1 MRTPALAASLA
12 LAVLGCGGGAYQAD
26 VTATTTSPGYPQY
39 VEAAYIDPEVQVIV
53 DSDVPMFYSDNYY
66 WRYYGNTW
74 YRSPYADTGWVAIE
88 YYSLPE
94 PVRRIQRPE
103 RYVHYRVDASKRVR
117 IPTRHH
123 DQTVRRDQPTRPD
136 IRRDV
141 RQPIQRPA
149 DQNPPTPIREPDRYY
164 PPKAPDPVPDR
175 TDRPDRPYVPDRP
188 DIRDNRPDNRGNR
201 DVRDKGPDVRPDDR
215 GRDVRD
221 NRPDDNRGRGPVEKD
236 RPDVKDKPNVRPS
249 PNPTPPDV
257 RTPGRDRPNP
267 PPHEDRDPG
276 PPIDRGDVRDRDKD
290 KDNDRARGNSN
301 DDRGRGRER
310 DKDKDKDEKDKDK
323 NRHPDR

>member
-12 LAVLGCGGGAYQAD
+12 LAVLGCGGGYYQAE
-26 VTATTTSPGYPQY
+26 VATTSPAYPQY
-39 VEAAYIDPEVQVIV
+39 VEAAYIDPHVQVIV

-103 RYVHYRVDASKRVR
+103 RYVHYRVEPAKRVR
-117 IPTRHH
+117 IPVRQHER
-123 DQTVRRDQPTRPD
+123 TVRRDQPARPD
-136 IRRDV
+136 VRRDV
-141 RQPIQRPA
+141 RTPPRPA

-164 PPKAPDPVPDR
+164 PPKAPGPVVPDR
-175 TDRPDRPYVPDRP
+175 RPDRP
-188 DIRDNRPDNRGNR
+188 DIRDNRPDNRPDR
-201 DVRDKGPDVRPDDR
+201 PDVQRPDDR

-221 NRPDDNRGRGPVEKD
+221 PRPDNRERGQDKAPPVERD
-236 RPDVKDKPNVRPS
+236 RPDVKDKPNVRP
-249 PNPTPPDV
+249 
-257 RTPGRDRPNP
+257 NP
-267 PPHEDRDPG
+267 PTPHEDHTPG
-276 PPIDRGDVRDRDKD
+276 PPADHGNARDRDDD
-290 KDNDRARGNSN
+290 KERGRGND
-301 DDRGRGRER
+301 DDRGRGR
-310 DKDKDKDEKDKDK
+310 DKDKDKDEKDK